1 MSLSI
6 SNNSVSSSVLPKS
19 EGKAS
24 VSEGE
29 AAETPG
35 FWDKFKDAL
44 STEKSESD
52 QKVEGSVTKS
62 KTGAESTDAMLEDA
76 ATQAKSSKETAS
88 GEEDSEV
95 NTGEADKVAKVE
107 NGQKADDATRVEG
120 SDESVKKMTEEAA
133 LVGATQAHSEN
144 KAAVTAEKTAE
155 HKPIAAEAK
164 TSVSA
169 EQTVS
174 ENAEL
179 LSRLDESNKALKKPS
194 EGEVAMA
201 AGAAGATAGVIAA
214 EQAQHSQQNPDVV
227 SPLAGEKPE
236 VVGKPV
242 QVSNTTLAAV
252 AASTHSAD
260 GKLTPTPDGKAA
272 PLLEGEGK
280 PQTNIAWSKADGEVA
295 AKSEAKVGVAG
306 TAIAAEKMATSTGT
320 SSTGTSSTGANSTGM
335 PSTSTSSANATL
347 TGASIQAQ
355 LAAQPQSSAQSALA
369 ASAQMPAQAA
379 QVANQPAG
387 EMAAAAAMMAGGAE
401 LTGKEAAKAGV
412 PMGTQVAGGNINGIK
427 GSNKTPNPAGIGND
441 TTLQAAGAMTATQQ
455 LRAEQQTPASAAVQS
470 PMVLTKENASDQ
482 VAERVQMMMSK
493 NLKHVDI
500 RLDPPEL
507 GRMQIRMS
515 LNNDSATVHF
525 TVQNQQTRDM
535 VDQAMPRLREML
547 SQQGIQLAD
556 TSVQQ
561 QGQQQRH
568 ASHGSGAGGSGNGPS
583 NGAGDVDSVE
593 NGTSVEVAV
602 KQNNDGISYYA

>member
-62 KTGAESTDAMLEDA
+62 KTGSESTDAMLEDA
-76 ATQAKSSKETAS
+76 ATQAKSSEETAS
-88 GEEDSEV
+88 GEEFSKV
-95 NTGEADKVAKVE
+95 NTGEADKIAKAE
-107 NGQKADDATRVEG
+107 KGQKADEATSVEG
-120 SDESVKKMTEEAA
+120 SGESVKKMTEEAA
-133 LVGATQAHSEN
+133 LVGATQIHSED
-144 KAAVTAEKTAE
+144 KAAVIAEKTAD
-155 HKPIAAEAK
+155 
-164 TSVSA
+164 
-169 EQTVS
+169 QTVS

-201 AGAAGATAGVIAA
+201 VGGATAGVIAA
-214 EQAQHSQQNPDVV
+214 EQAQHSQPKPDVA
-227 SPLAGEKPE
+227 STLSGENPE
-236 VVGKPV
+236 VVGNTDN
-242 QVSNTTLAAV
+242 VSNATLAAV
-252 AASTHSAD
+252 ATSTHSAD
-260 GKLTPTPDGKAA
+260 GKLSSTPDGKTA
-272 PLLEGEGK
+272 PLVEGEGK
-280 PQTNIAWSKADGEVA
+280 PQANIAWSRSDGELA
-295 AKSEAKVGVAG
+295 AKSEVKVGVAG
-306 TAIAAEKMATSTGT
+306 TAIAAEKMA
-320 SSTGTSSTGANSTGM
+320 A
-335 PSTSTSSANATL
+335 STSTTL
-347 TGASIQAQ
+347 TGATTQAQ
-355 LAAQPQSSAQSALA
+355 ASTQSALA

-379 QVANQPAG
+379 HVANQPAG
-387 EMAAAAAMMAGGAE
+387 DVAAAAAMMAGGAE

-412 PMGTQVAGGNINGIK
+412 PMGAQVAGANINGIK

-441 TTLQAAGAMTATQQ
+441 TTLQAAGAMTTTQQ
-455 LRAEQQTPASAAVQS
+455 LRAEQQTPAAAAIQS
-470 PMVLTKENASDQ
+470 SMVLTKENASDQ

-568 ASHGSGAGGSGNGPS
+568 ASHGSDAGGSGNGSS
-583 NGAGDVDSVE
+583 NGAGDVDSVD

-602 KQNNDGISYYA
+602 KQNSDGISYYA

>member
-1 MSLSI
+1 
-6 SNNSVSSSVLPKS
+6 
-19 EGKAS
+19 
-24 VSEGE
+24 
-29 AAETPG
+29 
-35 FWDKFKDAL
+35 
-44 STEKSESD
+44 
-52 QKVEGSVTKS
+52 
-62 KTGAESTDAMLEDA
+62 
-76 ATQAKSSKETAS
+76 
-88 GEEDSEV
+88 
-95 NTGEADKVAKVE
+95 
-107 NGQKADDATRVEG
+107 
-120 SDESVKKMTEEAA
+120 MTEEAA
-133 LVGATQAHSEN
+133 LVGATQVHSKD
-144 KAAVTAEKTAE
+144 KALVPAEKTAE
-155 HKPIAAEAK
+155 HKPITAEAK
-164 TSVSA
+164 ASVSA

-179 LSRLDESNKALKKPS
+179 LSRLDESNKALQKPS
-194 EGEVAMA
+194 EGEVAV
-201 AGAAGATAGVIAA
+201 AAGATAGVIAA
-214 EQAQHSQQNPDVV
+214 EQAQHSQQKPDVV

-236 VVGKPV
+236 VVGKPD

-320 SSTGTSSTGANSTGM
+320 SSTGANSTGM
-335 PSTSTSSANATL
+335 PSTSTSSASATL
-347 TGASIQAQ
+347 TGATTQAQ
-355 LAAQPQSSAQSALA
+355 LAAQPQASTQSALA
-369 ASAQMPAQAA
+369 ASAQVPVQAA

-387 EMAAAAAMMAGGAE
+387 DVAAAAAMMAGGAE

-455 LRAEQQTPASAAVQS
+455 LRAEQQTPAAAAVQS